1 MFQEYESG
9 LQCEDKVFHTH
20 EGLCKQLILV
30 VQMMDMV
37 NPFCGVQVI
46 DKVIH
51 KYEEGHDG
59 SEVFQEYEN
68 GLQALLSAYSSGSP
82 ADHFQLPEQD
92 PSKLVQVISNW
103 EYGVLAYNLEPG
115 RHAVLMPLCQP

>member
-1 MFQEYESG
+1 MQG
-9 LQCEDKVFHTH
+9 IDKVFIKCE
-20 EGLCKQLILV
+20 EGHNGSEVIYKLQEGQNWHDCA
-30 VQMMDMV
+30 
-37 NPFCGVQVI
+37 VQVI
-46 DKVIH
+46 DKVIL

-92 PSKLVQVISNW
+92 SSKLVQVISNW
-103 EYGVLAYNLEPG
+103 KCGPLAYSVHHN
-115 RHAVLMPLCQP
+115 VLVPMCQP